1 MNKRWYDKIEE
12 NQEVLE
18 KLQKLGR
25 KDLIQVAKELAKIA
39 VSIKAITREQDDVP
53 LSIGIERVKG
63 LYLQGRSRRWY
74 DKDEEMS
81 QAMKSLSTLSED
93 EYTGIIEALNS
104 AILE

>member
-39 VSIKAITREQDDVP
+39 VSIKAIKREQDDVP

-63 LYLQGRSRRWY
+63 LYLQGRNRRWY